1 MASMTRIAAV
11 INASPESFFKGS
23 VAEDSERLTLAVQNA
38 DAAGADMI
46 DIGAMSTA
54 PNRETW
60 VTEEE
65 ECERMRQA
73 VRAAR
78 TITKLPISADT
89 QRASVARV
97 ALEEGADYIN
107 DISAFRA
114 DPEMTSA
121 VAGAKGAILMVRE
134 DKYLEERCR
143 TPSECVLLLLQQALQ
158 RAETAGMSREN
169 IILDPGIGFFRNRN
183 SPWYE
188 WDLDIL
194 RNLGLFRELGCPIMI
209 GASRKSFM
217 GHLLEETAPENR
229 LPGSLAVAAW
239 CANEGV
245 EWVRVHDVRETRD
258 VIRMF
263 GYLRGTI
270 PTP

>member
-1 MASMTRIAAV
+1 MAGLTQIAAV

-23 VAEDSERLTLAVQNA
+23 VADDAERLTVAVQNA
-38 DAAGADMI
+38 EAAGADMI

-65 ECERMRQA
+65 EGDRMRQA
-73 VRAAR
+73 VRSAR
-78 TITKLPISADT
+78 AITKLPISADT
-89 QRASVARV
+89 QRASVAEV

-114 DPEMTSA
+114 DPDMASVA
-121 VAGAKGAILMVRE
+121 AGAKGAILMVRE
-134 DKYLEERCR
+134 DKHLEERCR
-143 TPSECVLLLLQQALQ
+143 TPAECVLLLLQQALQ
-158 RAETAGMSREN
+158 RAESAGMQAEN

-183 SPWYE
+183 APWYE

-194 RNLGLFRELGCPIMI
+194 RNIRMFRNLGCPIMI
-209 GASRKSFM
+209 GASRKSFL

-245 EWVRVHDVRETRD
+245 EWLRVHDVRETRD
-258 VIRMF
+258 VIRMLGF
-263 GYLRGTI
+263 LGGTI
-270 PTP
+270 PTS